1 MTTID
6 GPALCRLVGIPF
18 SDEQL
23 AAITAPLEPGVIIAG
38 AGTGKT
44 TVMAARVVWL
54 VASGLVRPEEVLG
67 LTFTRRA
74 ARELGNRIRASL
86 DGAGLLGTAEESG
99 GPTVAT
105 YDAFAGMLCAEH
117 GPRLGVE
124 GDLRLVDDAEL
135 HALADRVVAEGRIA
149 APGLADLSV
158 ATVVERVVALS
169 GEMLANG
176 VTTERLLDQCH
187 AFRAELEEAPLYR
200 GKPYKDVV
208 DALGVDRTR
217 RELVGFVD
225 DLWAAKA
232 RDGVVEFAD
241 RTALAARLATE
252 IPGVGRGLREE
263 FRVVLLDE
271 YQDTSAAQT
280 SMLAGL
286 FSGPDPASGR
296 GFPVTA
302 VGDPLQAIYEWRG
315 AAVGTIAGFPG
326 RFPAADG
333 TPARHFTLRTNRRS
347 GHTIL
352 AVANEVS
359 APLRAA
365 GGPACPAAL
374 IGPDRAESGEVTVH
388 RALSWDDEL
397 DHIVRTLLE
406 EHQRGVGWADI
417 AVLGR
422 RRADLAVLH
431 RILDDAGI
439 PSVLVGLGG
448 LLELPECGQVIAV
461 LRLLHDVTD
470 NRSAV
475 TVLAGPRWRLGP
487 RDLAALAHRADLLA
501 GEGQD
506 PCLLDAVDDPGPAG
520 LSAEARARVAALS
533 AELAR
538 LRAHAGDPIGE
549 LVARVV
555 RALGIVP
562 ELLAGRGG
570 DGARQLDAL
579 IEAVEAYGSRRASAG
594 LAGLL
599 AWFDAEIRVGR
610 GMEQAPPP
618 ARDAVTLLTVHASK
632 GLEWDVVLLPAV
644 VDGVFPST
652 PTPADWTRS
661 AQVLPFELRGDA
673 DGLPHP
679 VEMTRAGLKE
689 WRDQLKDLARDGER
703 RLGYV
708 AVSRAR
714 HRLHVSGHRW
724 HPDTVTERR
733 ESPFLRAART
743 ALGQPDDAP
752 EDEPVGNPYADGG
765 AEDIGP
771 GPAGA
776 PGSAAT
782 GPGDPEAAGG
792 PGGSGGGAGV
802 GAADTVPDAVRDLA
816 LAVDRWRG
824 VLADGG
830 NPASSPDAD
839 SAARAERWRRD
850 GDRII
855 ARLRAR
861 RSPVDAERHGRLS
874 VTEIVRGVADPEA
887 LREQVRRP
895 MPVQPSRRATLGTR
909 FHAWVEER
917 FRHQGTLDVEVEE
930 VEGIAV
936 GRHRSEADDAMLAEF
951 DLLCRA
957 FRAGRFAD
965 RQPLALE
972 LPFALSLGGR
982 LVRGRIDAVY
992 RQPAGADTDYLVVDW
1007 KTHRGG
1013 TADPLQLALYRLA
1026 VARVYGVEVDRI
1038 AAGFYYVRRDRFD
1051 LAEGLPTV
1059 EELVADVSRLTA
1071 VLGRE

>member
-1 MTTID
+1 MTAVD
-6 GPALCRLVGIPF
+6 GPTLCRLVGIPF

-23 AAITAPLEPGVIIAG
+23 AAIMAPLEPGVIIAG

-54 VASGLVRPEEVLG
+54 VASGLVRPDQVLG

-74 ARELGNRIRASL
+74 ARELATRIRVSL
-86 DGAGLLGTAEESG
+86 DGAGLLGTAEESAG
-99 GPTVAT
+99 ATVAT
-105 YDAFAGMLCAEH
+105 YDSFAGMLSAEH

-135 HALADRVVAEGRIA
+135 HALADRVVAGGRSA
-149 APGLADLSV
+149 APGLAELSV

-176 VTTERLLDQCH
+176 VSTEQLLDQCRT
-187 AFRAELEEAPLYR
+187 FRAELEAAPQYR
-200 GKPYKDVV
+200 GRPYKDVT

-217 RELVGFVD
+217 RELVGFVG

-232 RDGVVEFAD
+232 REGVVEFAD
-241 RTALAARLATE
+241 RTALAARLAIE
-252 IPGVGRGLREE
+252 VAGVGRRLREE

-315 AAVGTIAGFPG
+315 AAVGTIAGFPT
-326 RFPAADG
+326 RFPATDG
-333 TPARHFTLRTNRRS
+333 APARRFTLRTNRRS
-347 GHTIL
+347 GTAIL

-359 APLRAA
+359 ALLRAA
-365 GGPACPAAL
+365 GGPACPEAL
-374 IGPDRAESGEVTVH
+374 VGPDRAEPGEVTVH

-397 DHIVRTLLE
+397 DHVVRTLLE
-406 EHQRGVGWADI
+406 EHQRGVAWADI

-431 RILDDAGI
+431 RVLDDAGI
-439 PSVLVGLGG
+439 PAVLVGLGG
-448 LLELPECGQVIAV
+448 LLELPECAQVIAV

-475 TVLAGPRWRLGP
+475 TVLAGPRWRLGH
-487 RDLAALAHRADLLA
+487 RDLAALAHRARLLA
-501 GEGQD
+501 GEGED
-506 PCLLDAVDDPGPAG
+506 LCLLDAVDDPGPG
-520 LSAEARARVAALS
+520 ELSAEARERVSALS
-533 AELAR
+533 VELAR
-538 LRAHAGDPIGE
+538 LRRHAGDPIGE

-555 RALGIVP
+555 RTTGIVP
-562 ELLAGRGG
+562 ELLADRGP

-579 IEAVEAYGSRRASAG
+579 IEAVEEYGSRRAAAG

-610 GMEQAPPP
+610 GIEQAPPP

-679 VEMTRAGLKE
+679 VEVTRKGLQQ
-689 WRDQLKDLARDGER
+689 WRDELKGLARDGER

-714 HRLHVSGHRW
+714 HRLHVSGHHW
-724 HPDTVTERR
+724 HPDTVGERR

-743 ALGQPDDAP
+743 VLGQPEEVP
-752 EDEPVGNPYADGG
+752 EGAETANPYAER
-765 AEDIGP
+765 AREDTLPSGPGIGP
-771 GPAGA
+771 GI
-776 PGSAAT
+776 
-782 GPGDPEAAGG
+782 GPSGVDPEA
-792 PGGSGGGAGV
+792 SREL
-802 GAADTVPDAVRDLA
+802 AV
-816 LAVDRWRG
+816 AVDRWRAT
-824 VLADGG
+824 LAGG
-830 NPASSPDAD
+830 GRPVPATDAD
-839 SAARAERWRRD
+839 SAARAARWRAES
-850 GDRII
+850 DRII

-861 RSPVDAERHGRLS
+861 RSTADVERPGRLS
-874 VTEIVRGVADPEA
+874 VTEIVRGIADPEA
-887 LREQVRRP
+887 LRAQVRRP

-909 FHAWVEER
+909 FHAWVEDR
-917 FRHQGTLDVEVEE
+917 FRHQGTLDVRFEE
-930 VEGIAV
+930 GLEGEEGIAV
-936 GRHRSEADDAMLAEF
+936 GRQRSAADDTMLAEF
-951 DLLCRA
+951 ELLCRT
-957 FRAGRFAD
+957 FEAGRFAD

-972 LPFALSLGGR
+972 LPFGLSLGGR

-992 RQPAGADTDYLVVDW
+992 RQPAGAGTDYLVVDW

-1013 TADPLQLALYRLA
+1013 AADPLQLALYRLA
-1026 VARVYGVEVDRI
+1026 AARAYGVGVDRV
-1038 AAGFYYVRRDRFD
+1038 AAGFYYVRQDRFD
-1051 LAEGLPTV
+1051 LVEDLPAV
-1059 EELVADVSRLTA
+1059 DELVADVSRLTA
-1071 VLGRE
+1071 VLGRD